1 MGNEQTIQRR
11 GRAAAQRKAFLA
23 ALSDGL
29 SISGAARQAGVARG
43 TLYHWRDDDPD
54 FAMGWRD
61 AEEAGAD
68 ALEDEALRRAVSG
81 LVEPVFYGGKE
92 VGEVRKYS
100 DSLLVFLL
108 KARRPDKYRD
118 RVSAEVSG
126 SNGGAVELS
135 DTDREARINSLL
147 AVAARRAAEGARDA

>member
-1 MGNEQTIQRR
+1 MGSEQTVPRR

-23 ALSDGL
+23 ALSEGL
-29 SISGAARQAGVARG
+29 TVSGAARCAGVARG
-43 TLYHWRDDDPD
+43 TLYYWREEDPE
-54 FAMGWRD
+54 FAADWKS

-118 RVSAEVSG
+118 RVSTEVSG
-126 SNGGAVELS
+126 PHGGPIELS
-135 DTDREARINSLL
+135 DTEREARIQSLL
-147 AVAARRAAEGARDA
+147 ALAAKRAETEKKC

>member
-1 MGNEQTIQRR
+1 MGSEQTTQRR
-11 GRAAAQRKAFLA
+11 ERISAQRELFLS
-23 ALSDGL
+23 ALAEGL
-29 SISGAARQAGVARG
+29 TVSGAARRASVPRG

-54 FAMGWRD
+54 FAQAWRD

-118 RVSAEVSG
+118 RVSTEVSG
-126 SNGGAVELS
+126 PHGGPIELT
-135 DTDREARINSLL
+135 DTEREARIQSLL
-147 AVAARRAAEGARDA
+147 ALAAERAETEKKC